1 MHMDANMHIM
11 KSSCR
16 SAAILMPA
24 AWAGP
29 LGRHLLRLRL
39 TAPSFK
45 DDDKALHQ
53 GASNTSEPVAS

>member
-1 MHMDANMHIM
+1 M

-39 TAPSFK
+39 TAPNFK